1 MSDTL
6 PSFEPA
12 EDCPAISGAET
23 RRLLSDP
30 MGVEVEEARQACKS
44 GDVRRASLFIDDLQ
58 RDGMKIENLQL
69 CLLDAVESEA
79 HEVIRMLVI
88 AGVPLSKMAIK
99 PALLR
104 NSLRFLSMFTE
115 HGWDINCEEAWCIPP
130 WLSLAIATNPTHSL
144 VS

>member
-30 MGVEVEEARQACKS
+30 MGVEIEEARQACRS
-44 GDVRRASLFIDDLQ
+44 GDLSHASLFIDDLQ

-79 HEVIRMLVI
+79 HELIRML
-88 AGVPLSKMAIK
+88 L
-99 PALLR
+99 
-104 NSLRFLSMFTE
+104 FLSLI
-115 HGWDINCEEAWCIPP
+115 HI
-130 WLSLAIATNPTHSL
+130 
-144 VS
+144 